1 MSIIKPFLFAAFAL
15 AVAPAFAGTAI
26 NQVHPLDAH
35 ARLRVSNVSG
45 AVIIH
50 TWDKPQVRVTGTLG
64 NNARLKVEGDSHDL
78 EIKVKGPDDDTDGFH
93 WGRDNDM
100 SPSTLEL
107 TVPGSVNL
115 KLHTVSATIQADGLA
130 GGKFDAKTVS
140 GNITLDGRNPDVEIN
155 SVSGDVHL
163 KGSAREIDITTVSG
177 DIKVAQVAHEAEAQS
192 VSGDIRLAGGPL
204 DEVDLESV
212 SGDLYLDAGLTAN
225 AEAKLHSMS
234 GDIHLTFTGKPAATL
249 DATTFSGDIHSPW
262 GAVNEPSYGPGS
274 KLNTKVGDG
283 GARVTLKTFS
293 GDVFLRQDQ

>member
-1 MSIIKPFLFAAFAL
+1 MSIIKSLLFTAFAL
-15 AVAPAFAGTAI
+15 AAAPAFAATAI

-45 AVIIH
+45 AVVIQ

-78 EIKVKGPDDDTDGFH
+78 EIKVKGPDDDGGGF
-93 WGRDNDM
+93 WGHGDDM
-100 SPSTLEL
+100 GPSTLQL

-130 GGKFDAKTVS
+130 GGEFDAKTVS
-140 GNITLDGRNPDVEIN
+140 GNITVDGNNPDIEID

-163 KGSAREIDITTVSG
+163 KGTAREVDITTVSG
-177 DIKVAQVAHEAEAQS
+177 DIRVAHVAHEAEAQS
-192 VSGDIRLAGGPL
+192 VSGDIRLSGGPL
-204 DEVDLESV
+204 DEADMESV

-225 AEAKLHSMS
+225 AKAKLHSMS
-234 GDIHLTFTGKPAATL
+234 GDIHLTFAGKPAATL
-249 DATTFSGDIHSPW
+249 DASTFSGDIHSPW
-262 GAVNEPSYGPGS
+262 GQVDEPGYGPGS
-274 KLNTKVGDG
+274 KLHTRVGDG

-293 GDVFLRQDQ
+293 GDVFLRQGH